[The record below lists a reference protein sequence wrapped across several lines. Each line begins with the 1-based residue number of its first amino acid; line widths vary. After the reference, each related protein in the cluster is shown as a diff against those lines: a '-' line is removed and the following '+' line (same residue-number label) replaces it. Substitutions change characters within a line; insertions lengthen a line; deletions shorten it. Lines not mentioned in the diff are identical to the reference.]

1 MRFIETLIL
10 GCFILLLAAGC
21 HHAPAPPVTLSQD
34 WGEQKT
40 FDFQGLKIN
49 YYEAGQG
56 PPVLLLH
63 GFGACAYTWR
73 FIIPPLAAD
82 HRVITMDLKGFG
94 LSDKPA
100 DDRYA
105 IDDQAEII
113 AAFIR
118 SQDLKDAVLVGNSM
132 GGGVALLTYFK
143 FKGES
148 PGRIKS
154 LVLIDSAGYDQ
165 KLPWFIAILRVPGLA
180 QISTGLVPPRTTAQ
194 LVLKKCFYDQAKV
207 SEEMIDTY
215 AYYLGLPGA
224 REALIRTAR
233 KVVPADLAEVSARF
247 KTIAVPVLVLWG
259 AEDQVVPLKVGRYFK
274 RDIPGAELV
283 ILPRCGHLPQE
294 EEPGET
300 VRIVKAF
307 LEKQR

>member
-1 MRFIETLIL
+1 MGIVKVLLI
-10 GCFILLLAAGC
+10 FLLLAGGCGRANLAGSNLE
-21 HHAPAPPVTLSQD
+21 PVL
-34 WGEQKT
+34 GARKT
-40 FDFQGLKIN
+40 FDHQGLKIN
-49 YYEAGQG
+49 YYEQG
-56 PPVLLLH
+56 RGKPVILLH
-63 GFGACAYTWR
+63 GFGASAYSWR
-73 FIIPPLAAD
+73 FLAPALAQD
-82 HRVITMDLKGFG
+82 HRVFTIDLKGFG
-94 LSDKPA
+94 LSDKPP

-113 AAFIR
+113 AAFLR
-118 SQDLKDAVLVGNSM
+118 SQDFKDAVLVGNSM

-215 AYYLGLPGA
+215 AYYLSLPGA
-224 REALIRTAR
+224 REALIKTAR
-233 KVVPADLAEVSARF
+233 QVVPADLAEVSARF

-259 AEDQVVPLKVGRYFK
+259 AEDHVVPLKVGRYFK

-283 ILPRCGHLPQE
+283 ILPRCGHIPQE

-300 VRIVKAF
+300 VRIVRAF
-307 LEKQR
+307 LEK